1 MFGNR
6 ENIPL
11 TLLKK
16 DDSLALKG
24 IALLFLLGHHLFYL
38 NDGRYDDIPLWKGH
52 YLVQE
57 IGIMSKVCVALFVF
71 LSGYGLA
78 VVAQKNGGV
87 PRVKEFYIRRFKK
100 LFLNYWFIWIVFVPI
115 SYFYFG
121 RTFQDA
127 YQNNIVGHF
136 VADVLGLH
144 ALIFKDV
151 YCYNPTWWFY
161 SCIIVLYLIFPLM
174 YKMLKKDLQTLL
186 LLTFIISFLPIPF
199 ISVVKFYIVAFVL
212 GMYIATKIP
221 PSNSTWFAI
230 MLVVLYAAARNVNAY
245 PLMIDCLLVLLVV
258 QVYSLIKWPKSVV
271 TVMVFLG
278 KHSMNIFLFHT
289 FIYYYWF
296 RDFIYTSRN
305 PIIIFLTLLVI
316 CIPISMLLEWVKKYT
331 IYKI

>member
-1 MFGNR
+1 MILR
-6 ENIPL
+6 KED
-11 TLLKK
+11 T
-16 DDSLALKG
+16 LALKG
-24 IALLFLLGHHLFYL
+24 VALLFLLSHHLFYL
-38 NDGRYDDIPLWKGH
+38 NDGLYDDILLGKGH

-57 IGIMSKVCVALFVF
+57 IGVMSKICVALFVF
-71 LSGYGLA
+71 LSGYGLMI
-78 VVAQKNGGV
+78 QTERKHGIGNLKN
-87 PRVKEFYIRRFKK
+87 FYFHRFKK

-115 SYFYFG
+115 SYFCFG
-121 RTFQDA
+121 RTFQNV
-127 YQNNIVGHF
+127 YQNNIVWHLA
-136 VADVLGLH
+136 VDVLGLH
-144 ALIFKDV
+144 TLIFKDV
-151 YCYNPTWWFY
+151 HCYNATWWFY
-161 SCIIVLYLIFPLM
+161 SCIIVLYLVFPLM

-212 GMYIATKIP
+212 GMYIATKNTP
-221 PSNSTWFAI
+221 PSNPTWFAI

-296 RDFIYTSRN
+296 RDFIYASRN

>member
-100 LFLNYWFIWIVFVPI
+100 LFYNYWFIWFVFVPV
-115 SYFYFG
+115 SYFCYDM
-121 RTFQDA
+121 TFEKA
-127 YQNNIVGHF
+127 YQHHVG
-136 VADVLGLH
+136 VQLATDVLGVHDIVFGSTTL
-144 ALIFKDV
+144 
-151 YCYNPTWWFY
+151 CYNPTWWFY
-161 SCIIVLYLIFPLM
+161 SCIILLYLLFPLL
-174 YKMLKKDLQTLL
+174 YRWIRSDA
-186 LLTFIISFLPIPF
+186 
-199 ISVVKFYIVAFVL
+199 ISVLLVSMAVSFIPISQINCIRFNIVAFVL
-212 GMYIATKIP
+212 GIMFSARFYP
-221 PSNSTWFAI
+221 PHPN
-230 MLVVLYAAARNVNAY
+230 
-245 PLMIDCLLVLLVV
+245 
-258 QVYSLIKWPKSVV
+258 
-271 TVMVFLG
+271 LG
-278 KHSMNIFLFHT
+278 FGL
-289 FIYYYWF
+289 
-296 RDFIYTSRN
+296 
-305 PIIIFLTLLVI
+305 
-316 CIPISMLLEWVKKYT
+316 C
-331 IYKI
+331 